1 MDNVGTIKTNIMEW
15 NEYFEMMIDWKKLP
29 AYKAETRIDSL
40 IGFYLRSIISEYLKE
55 KIDGIIP
62 ELPIRLG
69 TVKPELENT
78 KYSERSYKVD
88 FFAIGN
94 KNTNYLVE
102 FKTDTKSR
110 REKQDEYLEI
120 SKKLGTEQIINGIL
134 KIANVSTY
142 KTKYNH
148 LKNKLKNVGLL
159 NDDFKYSGK
168 NKVLEIIYVQPA
180 NHQNEKLVID
190 FIWIAEWLEKQ
201 SNISS
206 FEIELA
212 KALRKWSKD

>member
-1 MDNVGTIKTNIMEW
+1 MEW

-40 IGFYLRSIISEYLKE
+40 IGFYL
-55 KIDGIIP
+55 
-62 ELPIRLG
+62 
-69 TVKPELENT
+69 
-78 KYSERSYKVD
+78 
-88 FFAIGN
+88 
-94 KNTNYLVE
+94 
-102 FKTDTKSR
+102 
-110 REKQDEYLEI
+110 
-120 SKKLGTEQIINGIL
+120 
-134 KIANVSTY
+134 
-142 KTKYNH
+142 
-148 LKNKLKNVGLL
+148 
-159 NDDFKYSGK
+159 NDDFEYNGK